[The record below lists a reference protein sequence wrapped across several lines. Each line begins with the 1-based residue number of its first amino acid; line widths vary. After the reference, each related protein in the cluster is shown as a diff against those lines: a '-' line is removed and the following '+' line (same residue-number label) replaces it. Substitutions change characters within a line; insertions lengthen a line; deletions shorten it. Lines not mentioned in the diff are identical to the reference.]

1 MRILMYVIGLAQ
13 FLGANPGPAIKDC
26 WYYDHASNSIH
37 AITGIPQPRGGGALI
52 YSPQRHM
59 LIFTA
64 GAGTSACGLL
74 IVLIPKAKALHSF
87 SSWFFMSSPTH
98 CGEIYLDRLFQHM
111 DLRFGSG

>member
-1 MRILMYVIGLAQ
+1 MRRSKSSLVLLLVSNVCVMRILMYVIGLAQ

-64 GAGTSACGLL
+64 GAGTSAAPC
-74 IVLIPKAKALHSF
+74 
-87 SSWFFMSSPTH
+87 
-98 CGEIYLDRLFQHM
+98 
-111 DLRFGSG
+111 